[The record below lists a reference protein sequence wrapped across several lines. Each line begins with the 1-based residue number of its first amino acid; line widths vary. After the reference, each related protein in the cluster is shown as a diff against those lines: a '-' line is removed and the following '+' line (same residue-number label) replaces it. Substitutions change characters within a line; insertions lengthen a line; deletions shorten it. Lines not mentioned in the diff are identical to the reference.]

1 MGFDLG
7 ILLDFRLF
15 NPFLIQVLLCLVV
28 TNVVYCCSVESGLNS
43 GLRVNFRGFRFEFLH
58 FSGFS
63 AILIAIK
70 MNIDRDQDEHFP
82 RSGRTLIAICL
93 KILVITIRV

>member
-1 MGFDLG
+1 M
-7 ILLDFRLF
+7 R
-15 NPFLIQVLLCLVV
+15 
-28 TNVVYCCSVESGLNS
+28 
-43 GLRVNFRGFRFEFLH
+43 

-82 RSGRTLIAICL
+82 RSGRTLIAIRMSIDRNL
-93 KILVITIRV
+93 FEDLGDPDQGLVRIAILQKIFAL